1 MDKLVGSSLPF
12 SQETRSLL
20 RRIAILLIPKS
31 EEHEI
36 PGGNDDA
43 IFSHFLEL
51 AGPNSANITQYL
63 FDLQK
68 KSIDKYGDSFLKL
81 QNNQQIAMLHTCPNL
96 LEVLMPHI
104 AFAYYQDPRILSA
117 LSLKD
122 SPPFP
127 GGNVAE
133 EGDWSLLDPVRKR
146 KPLYRIP

>member
-1 MDKLVGSSLPF
+1 MDNLVGSSLPF

-20 RRIAILLIPKS
+20 RRIAILLIPRS

-51 AGPNSANITQYL
+51 ASPNSANITQCL

-68 KSIDKYGDSFLKL
+68 KSIDKYGDFFLKL
-81 QNNQQIAMLHTCPNL
+81 QNNQQIAMLHTSPNL

-104 AFAYYQDPRILSA
+104 SFAYYQDPRILSA

-127 GGNVAE
+127 GGNVVE